1 MAITGLPVRQ
11 AASTSE
17 SEDAHGSPA
26 YQSIHSDA
34 RRCQHHRLRHRQGRR
49 IAENFSTFLQLLTT
63 QLKNQNPMDPL
74 DTNQFTQ
81 QLVQFAQ
88 VEQQMKQNDQLSQI
102 IAIEKSAQSTVALS
116 YVGHTVV
123 VEGQTTQL
131 SLPGAATWTMN
142 VAKPATAT
150 VTVKD
155 STGQTCYTGT
165 FAVQPGQQNFT
176 WDGKG
181 NDGKQWPAGSY
192 TLTASAK
199 DASGETSA
207 ISTEVI
213 AIVDSVDL
221 TKDPP
226 LLSINGKDY
235 TVDQIKRVL
244 RPIVTAPHRR
254 PRQ

>member
-1 MAITGLPVRQ
+1 MALLPITPSTTTPGAASITGSGADR
-11 AASTSE
+11 AT
-17 SEDAHGSPA
+17 
-26 YQSIHSDA
+26 
-34 RRCQHHRLRHRQGRR
+34 

-102 IAIEKSAQSTVALS
+102 IAIEKNAQNTVALS

-123 VEGQTTQL
+123 VEGNTSQL
-131 SLPGAATWTMN
+131 SVPGMAAWTMN
-142 VAKPATAT
+142 ITKPATAT

-165 FAVQPGQQNFT
+165 FSVQPGQQNFT

-192 TLTASAK
+192 TLTATAK
-199 DASGETSA
+199 DASGETAA

-226 LLSINGKDY
+226 ILSINGKDY

-244 RPIVTAPHRR
+244 RPIVTAP
-254 PRQ
+254 PVEEETNNPENTAFSQLLSALPLGL

>member
-1 MAITGLPVRQ
+1 MALLPINPSTTTPAASITGS
-11 AASTSE
+11 ATDKAS
-17 SEDAHGSPA
+17 
-26 YQSIHSDA
+26 
-34 RRCQHHRLRHRQGRR
+34 

-102 IAIEKSAQSTVALS
+102 IAIEKSAQATVALS

-131 SLPGAATWTMN
+131 SLPGAAMWTMN
-142 VAKPATAT
+142 VTKPATAT

-155 STGQTCYTGT
+155 ATGQTCYTGT
-165 FAVQPGQQNFT
+165 FSVQPGQQNFT

-181 NDGKQWPAGSY
+181 NDGKQWPAGNY
-192 TLTASAK
+192 TLTATAK
-199 DASGETSA
+199 DANGETSA

-213 AIVDSVDL
+213 AMVDSVDL

-226 LLSINGKDY
+226 ILSINGKDY

-244 RPIVTAPHRR
+244 RPIIAAPPAEEPNNPEDTAFSKLLHALPLGL
-254 PRQ
+254 

>member
-1 MAITGLPVRQ
+1 MALLPITPSTTTPS
-11 AASTSE
+11 AASFT
-17 SEDAHGSPA
+17 GSA
-26 YQSIHSDA
+26 TDKAS
-34 RRCQHHRLRHRQGRR
+34 

-102 IAIEKSAQSTVALS
+102 IAIEKSAQSAVALS

-131 SLPGAATWTMN
+131 SLPGVATWTMS
-142 VAKPATAT
+142 VSKPATAT

-155 STGQTCYTGT
+155 ATGQTCYTGS
-165 FAVQPGQQNFT
+165 FSVQPGQQNFT

-192 TLTASAK
+192 TLTATAK

-213 AIVDSVDL
+213 AMVDSVDL

-244 RPIVTAPHRR
+244 RPIVTAP
-254 PRQ
+254 PPTDDNNPENNAFSQLLSALPLGL

>member
-1 MAITGLPVRQ
+1 MALLPINPTTPTTPG
-11 AASTSE
+11 AASFTGT
-17 SEDAHGSPA
+17 DKAT
-26 YQSIHSDA
+26 
-34 RRCQHHRLRHRQGRR
+34 

-102 IAIEKSAQSTVALS
+102 IAIEKSAQTTVALS

-123 VEGQTTQL
+123 VEGQTSQL
-131 SLPGAATWTMN
+131 TVPGVAGWTMN
-142 VAKPATAT
+142 ITKPATAT

-155 STGQTCYTGT
+155 ATGQTCYTGT
-165 FAVQPGQQNFT
+165 FSVTPGQQNFT

-181 NDGKQWPAGSY
+181 NDGKQWPAGNY
-192 TLTASAK
+192 TLTATAK

-207 ISTEVI
+207 ISTEII
-213 AIVDSVDL
+213 AVVDSVDL

-226 LLSINGKDY
+226 ILSINGKDY

-244 RPIVTAPHRR
+244 RPIVTAPPPEETAQNNAFSQLLSALPLGR
-254 PRQ
+254 

>member
-1 MAITGLPVRQ
+1 MALLPISPSTTTPSAASITG
-11 AASTSE
+11 AGTDKAT
-17 SEDAHGSPA
+17 
-26 YQSIHSDA
+26 
-34 RRCQHHRLRHRQGRR
+34 

-63 QLKNQNPMDPL
+63 QLKNQNPLDPL

-102 IAIEKSAQSTVALS
+102 IAIEKSAQATVALS
-116 YVGHTVV
+116 YVGHMVV

-131 SLPGAATWTMN
+131 SVPGAATWTMN
-142 VAKPATAT
+142 VTKPATAT
-150 VTVKD
+150 ITVKD
-155 STGQTCYTGT
+155 ATGQTCYTGS
-165 FAVQPGQQNFT
+165 FSVQPGQQNFS

-192 TLTASAK
+192 TLTATAK

-213 AIVDSVDL
+213 AVVDSVDL

-235 TVDQIKRVL
+235 TTDQVKRVL
-244 RPIVTAPHRR
+244 RPVVTAPPPTDTNNPENNAFSRLLSAL
-254 PRQ
+254 PLGL

>member
-1 MAITGLPVRQ
+1 MALLPITPTTTPG
-11 AASTSE
+11 AASFT
-17 SEDAHGSPA
+17 GSA
-26 YQSIHSDA
+26 TDRA
-34 RRCQHHRLRHRQGRR
+34 T

-102 IAIEKSAQSTVALS
+102 IAMEKSAQSMVALS

-142 VAKPATAT
+142 VTKPATAT

-155 STGQTCYTGT
+155 ATGQTCYTGT
-165 FAVQPGQQNFT
+165 FSVQAGQQNFS

-192 TLTASAK
+192 TLTATAT
-199 DASGETSA
+199 DPSGQTAA

-226 LLSINGKDY
+226 ILSINGKDY

-244 RPIVTAPHRR
+244 RPIVTAP
-254 PRQ
+254 PPPAEESAKNNAFSQLLSALPLGL

>member
-1 MAITGLPVRQ
+1 MALLPITPSTTTPGAASITGSGTDR
-11 AASTSE
+11 AT
-17 SEDAHGSPA
+17 
-26 YQSIHSDA
+26 
-34 RRCQHHRLRHRQGRR
+34 

-102 IAIEKSAQSTVALS
+102 IAIEKHAQSTVALA

-123 VEGQTTQL
+123 VEGQTTHLTQ
-131 SLPGAATWTMN
+131 PGVATWTMN
-142 VAKPATAT
+142 VTKPATAT

-181 NDGKQWPAGSY
+181 NDGKQWPAGNY
-192 TLTASAK
+192 TLTATAK

-207 ISTEVI
+207 ISTEII
-213 AIVDSVDL
+213 AVVDSVDL

-226 LLSINGKDY
+226 ILSINGKDY

-244 RPIVTAPHRR
+244 RPIVTAP
-254 PRQ
+254 PPTDNEDAQNNVFSQLLSALPLGL